1 MSTKQIIFVS
11 LKMPNLWL
19 EKRTITLSFFDSTIK
34 KKDRTKSLQ
43 ATDCICIILNQTI
56 LIIVK
61 GEQREATHGH
71 W

>member
-34 KKDRTKSLQ
+34 KK
-43 ATDCICIILNQTI
+43 
-56 LIIVK
+56 IV
-61 GEQREATHGH
+61 QNHYRLPIVYA
-71 W
+71 